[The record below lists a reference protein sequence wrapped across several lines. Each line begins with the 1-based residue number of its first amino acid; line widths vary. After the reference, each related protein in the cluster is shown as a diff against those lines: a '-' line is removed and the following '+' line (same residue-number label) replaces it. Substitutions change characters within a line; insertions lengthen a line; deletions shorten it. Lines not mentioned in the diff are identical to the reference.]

1 MLLWKIKC
9 YQLRLVINKLIKKR
23 IVFFLYRAYKLG
35 NQYTINKDYLQRQLD
50 KQYLIDRQLVMS
62 SFQERFKG
70 KTSTISK
77 EGVIPSLDKPPIQK
91 GYIQKDLSIQ
101 QSDRSSGINDY
112 PQKANNQHN
121 SSRGIQS
128 TSSNPSTN
136 TPISNSN
143 QASGSKNSQQYA
155 KAYGSEG
162 VVLNKQQQ
170 SNSNFS
176 TRSEQSN
183 KSKISISQKLQYQQQ
198 QHDPYKQTN
207 PFNLDIIQL
216 MAGGGNLQLN
226 QNQNSRDKVGSNNNQ
241 QYFSDN
247 NIGQLNNSKQR
258 LNTNNNLQNYHA
270 QSNLNIQNNG
280 LNDIINI
287 SNDDISTNSKV
298 RSQAKASKSS
308 AYTLEKNTKIQQ
320 NQANQSNQNSY
331 HNPYTNYNPYTL
343 DAIENINQNTEKNSK
358 NSSSPDIQR
367 QNRILKQQ
375 QNNLYNQE
383 QEANVYIQSYVPSF
397 AQHQSTDNSKQQS
410 QQNIISNNLNNS
422 KKNQSIEYPVVLQQR
437 GGLGANIGSDDWKQ
451 KKDLQDKKLE
461 YSNQVKYFN
470 QQQLTNLPPSNQRK
484 PMLKEEEK
492 KISSRDKAL
501 EFSKNIPK
509 PKAKADKQFT
519 EESNNTKQSNNFYNN
534 PNRYSIDSSLSNQ
547 TNTIQSQNSNRYS
560 KQYESDLDSLERQ
573 HLEYLNKIEQLNMN

>member
-1 MLLWKIKC
+1 
-9 YQLRLVINKLIKKR
+9 
-23 IVFFLYRAYKLG
+23 
-35 NQYTINKDYLQRQLD
+35 
-50 KQYLIDRQLVMS
+50 MS

-77 EGVIPSLDKPPIQK
+77 EGVIPSLDKPPVSK

-101 QSDRSSGINDY
+101 QQDRYQGINDY
-112 PQKANNQHN
+112 PQKANNQNN

-143 QASGSKNSQQYA
+143 QASGSKNNQQYV

-198 QHDPYKQTN
+198 QNDPYKQTN

-216 MAGGGNLQLN
+216 MAGGGNLQQN
-226 QNQNSRDKVGSNNNQ
+226 QNQNSRDNIGSNNHQ

-247 NIGQLNNSKQR
+247 NIGQLNKSNQRQNS
-258 LNTNNNLQNYHA
+258 NNLQNYHA
-270 QSNLNIQNNG
+270 SSHLNIQNNG

-287 SNDDISTNSKV
+287 SNDDTSTNSKLKG
-298 RSQAKASKSS
+298 QARGSKSS
-308 AYTLEKNTKIQQ
+308 AYTLEKNTKIQP
-320 NQANQSNQNSY
+320 NQANLPNQNSY

-343 DAIENINQNTEKNSK
+343 DAIENINQNPGKNQK

-397 AQHQSTDNSKQQS
+397 AQHQSTDNSRQQQQ
-410 QQNIISNNLNNS
+410 QQNIINNNLNNS
-422 KKNQSIEYPVVLQQR
+422 KKSQSIEYPVVLQQR
-437 GGLGANIGSDDWKQ
+437 GGLGANIGTDDWKQ

-484 PMLKEEEK
+484 PKQKEEEK

-509 PKAKADKQFT
+509 PKAKTDKQFT
-519 EESNNTKQSNNFYNN
+519 EESSNTKQSNNFYNN
-534 PNRYSIDSSLSNQ
+534 PNRYSNDSSPSNQ
-547 TNTIQSQNSNRYS
+547 TNTIQSQNSNGYS
-560 KQYESDLDSLERQ
+560 TKQYESDLESLERQ